1 MSALAMC
8 AVAAPVGL
16 LGGMARGP
24 HVAAASVARQA
35 APTSAGPTSAPPSTP
50 SLGAITGSKTTVT
63 SPPVTSPPV
72 TSPPVQSAATA
83 ATAATARTAAVGP
96 PTPARRI
103 AALAAVA
110 AVAAATTVADS
121 TTVAPVV
128 SSSGPAPA
136 AAVASTEVAPTSTAT
151 AVDVVSTSVVQ
162 VGDPEATRTVRSIAW
177 ALLAMAVLLGG
188 LMVWFWRL
196 TRPVPVALGGLVV
209 MGTSRWRR
217 SPKQVQDDLVS
228 SVRAEPLALG
238 SAPGALADADEIAA
252 VLDPDLAPLVPAT
265 PLDASFEWP
274 PAASAEEIAAL
285 APQYRWARPVRR
297 TEVVGPPAVAEQT
310 GPASDLVPT
319 PATAV
324 ESPTGTVAIPIPI
337 PIPVSSP
344 TADDEAIPDLFADAT
359 VVAPLATTPIAQ
371 SAAQPLPP
379 PLPSPS
385 LAPTPS
391 DGSTERNEDDGR

>member
-1 MSALAMC
+1 MC
-8 AVAAPVGL
+8 AVAVPVGL
-16 LGGMARGP
+16 LGAMARGP

-50 SLGAITGSKTTVT
+50 SLGAITGS
-63 SPPVTSPPV
+63 
-72 TSPPVQSAATA
+72 
-83 ATAATARTAAVGP
+83 
-96 PTPARRI
+96 
-103 AALAAVA
+103 
-110 AVAAATTVADS
+110 S
-121 TTVAPVV
+121 T
-128 SSSGPAPA
+128 
-136 AAVASTEVAPTSTAT
+136 AVASTEVAPTSTAT

-177 ALLAMAVLLGG
+177 VLLAMAVLLGG

-238 SAPGALADADEIAA
+238 SALGALADADEVAA

-297 TEVVGPPAVAEQT
+297 TEVVGSPAVAEQT
-310 GPASDLVPT
+310 GPASDLGPT

-324 ESPTGTVAIPIPI
+324 ESPTGTAAIPIPV
-337 PIPVSSP
+337 PVPSP

-379 PLPSPS
+379 PLPSPT

-391 DGSTERNEDDGR
+391 DGSTERGEDDGR